1 MSFFNNIKVRTKLIL
16 AFLIVAILIAIVG
29 IIGITSL
36 KTLDA
41 NSENIFS
48 NNLQSV
54 YMLTDMRQNLTEI
67 KSDVMQLIYVR
78 DVSKKDDLE
87 KDIELNKD
95 ENDKYITNY
104 EKLPMDNLEKQEWAT
119 FKDQLNQYRTL
130 RENVIKTVNDNN
142 FDEAIKQYRQIPVVR
157 DAMFQSLGKLINVNI
172 DSANAANTSNH
183 AVFSKSS
190 KSMTIF
196 IIAGLIIAVGLG
208 FILSRNISI
217 PLRKMVNHA
226 QNLADFDLTLNYNVT
241 RKDEFGETGGA
252 LVKAQENIKELVEVL
267 VANSQDLG
275 ASSEELSATVEEL
288 SSKIVAIDEAV
299 TKIAGGM
306 QDSSASTEEIS
317 ASVEEVDASISEL
330 SERAME
336 GSNSAIQFKE
346 TATEVQNN
354 SKEAIEKTRNLYV
367 EKQDKMLKAIEEG
380 KVVDNIK
387 IMADTIASIAEQTN
401 LLALNAA
408 IEAARAGEHGKGF
421 AVVAEEVRKL
431 AEQSS
436 QAVTSIQFTISKVQE
451 AFKSSIDTGSDILEF
466 INTDVNTQ
474 LDAYGKTGEQYFKGS
489 EFMSKM
495 SEEIAAM
502 SEEITATVGQVSET
516 VQNMAVNAQKSSEEA
531 ETIKSSLDETTKAI
545 EQVAVTAQSQA
556 ELAQI
561 LGGIV
566 QRFKIQ

>member
-142 FDEAIKQYRQIPVVR
+142 FDEAIKQYQQIPVVR

-241 RKDEFGETGGA
+241 RKDEFGQTGGA

-288 SSKIVAIDEAV
+288 SSKIDEAV

-336 GSNSAIQFKE
+336 GSNSAVQFKE

-474 LDAYGKTGEQYFKGS
+474 LDGKTGEQYFKGS